1 MRRFFAMLLVLVL
14 VGAGA
19 AAAIIGTSDDNGS
32 VRLRQY
38 AGQKAQDLIDEIQQL
53 VEDNTR

>member
-1 MRRFFAMLLVLVL
+1 MLLILVLVA
-14 VGAGA
+14 AGA
-19 AAAIIGTSDDNGS
+19 AAAIVGTSNDNGS

-38 AGQKAQDLIDEIQQL
+38 AGHKAQDLINEIQQL

>member
-1 MRRFFAMLLVLVL
+1 LRRFVGMLLIVLL
-14 VGAGA
+14 IAGGA
-19 AAAIIGTSDDNGS
+19 AAAIIGTSNDNGS

-38 AGQKAQDLIDEIQQL
+38 AGHKAQQLIDEVQQL